1 MILSIDVE
9 TYSSIAIGDAGAH
22 KYVEAPDY
30 EILLFAYS
38 IDYGE
43 VKVIDLASGELLPP
57 EIVDMLYDP
66 KVLKTAYNAAFERT
80 ALAKYIGI
88 PCDPAQWSCSMVLAA
103 SCGLPLKLD
112 SCGKAL
118 GLPEDKAKMDGTRLI
133 SYFCKPCAPTL
144 ANGGRTRNMPWHAP
158 EKWAR
163 FKEYNKRDVEVEN
176 IIRRKLERFLP
187 NETEQ
192 KFWQLDQRIN
202 DKGVRLDKQL
212 IDSAVMMNDWY
223 VCELEDRLFEF
234 GIDNIKSTLQVKD
247 RLEQL
252 EGRSFDSINKK
263 AMPDVL
269 ASLKTEKAKELL
281 SLRAKLTK
289 TSVAKF
295 DKMLDC
301 MCEDEHARGLFQ
313 FYGAAR
319 TGRFSGRLIQLQNL
333 PQNHIADIASVRAL
347 VRAGQYDELKVQLP
361 DISQTLSELIRTAIV
376 PECGCRFIV
385 ADFSAI
391 EARVIAWFAHEEE
404 DLAEFRGAGKIYERT
419 ASRMFGV
426 PYERIVKGNPE
437 YALRPK
443 GKVATLA
450 CGYGGGP
457 AALIAMGALQAGIPE
472 SELPGLVQQW
482 RTAHKNIT
490 AWWSSLDNA
499 AKRCLRTKAT
509 AEDELGG
516 VRFEYEGNAMW
527 MMLPSGRRLC
537 YPSAHIGENRF
548 GSPSIVYMGQ
558 NQQTKQWEL
567 QETWGGKLSENC
579 VQATARD
586 CLRDAMMRLDDAGFD
601 IRMHVHDEVI
611 INEPINGR
619 GLDEV
624 IRLMCVPPTWAPD
637 LPLNAAGFTTEFYM
651 KD

>member
-9 TYSSIAIGDAGAH
+9 TYSSVNIGEAGAH
-22 KYVEAPDY
+22 KYAESPDF

-38 IDYGE
+38 IDYGKIE
-43 VKVIDLASGELLPP
+43 VVDLASGELMPP
-57 EIVDMLYDP
+57 DVFDMIYDP
-66 KVLKTAYNAAFERT
+66 AVLKTAYNAAFERT
-80 ALAKYIGI
+80 ALSQYFGLY
-88 PCDPAQWSCSMVLAA
+88 CDPKQWSCSMVLAA

-112 SCGKAL
+112 ACGKAL
-118 GLPEDKAKMDGTRLI
+118 GLPENEAKMDGSRLI
-133 SYFCKPCAPTL
+133 RYFCQPCAPTL
-144 ANGGRTRNMPWHAP
+144 ANGGRTRNLPRHAP

-163 FKEYNKRDVEVEN
+163 FKDYNQRDVLVEN
-176 IIRRKLERFLP
+176 IIRRKLELFLP
-187 NETEQ
+187 NTTEQ
-192 KFWQLDQRIN
+192 KFWCLDQRIN
-202 DKGVRLDKQL
+202 DTGVKLDKQL
-212 IDSAVMMNDWY
+212 ITEAIDMSRRYEA
-223 VCELEDRLFEF
+223 ELTGRVSEL
-234 GIDNIKSTLQVKD
+234 GVDNIKATGQVKA
-247 RLEQL
+247 RLEEL
-252 EGRSFDSINKK
+252 EGKSFNSLNKK
-263 AMPDVL
+263 AIGDVK
-269 ASLKTEKAKELL
+269 ASLTSSAAKELL
-281 SLRAKLTK
+281 DLRTTLTK

-301 MCEDEHARGLFQ
+301 MCSDEHARGLFQ

-333 PQNHIADIASVRAL
+333 PQNHLADIASVRSL
-347 VRAGQYDELKVQLP
+347 VKAGSYEELKRQLP
-361 DISQTLSELIRTAIV
+361 NISQTLSELIRTAIV
-376 PECGCRFIV
+376 PETGCRFIV

-391 EARVIAWFAHEEE
+391 EARVIAWFAHEED

-419 ASRMFGV
+419 ASKMFGV

-437 YALRPK
+437 YNLRPK

-450 CGYGGGP
+450 CGYGGGS
-457 AALIAMGALQAGIPE
+457 AALIAMGALSSGIPE
-472 SELPGLVQQW
+472 SELPQLVDQW
-482 RTAHKNIT
+482 RGAHKSIVR
-490 AWWSSLDNA
+490 WWKTLEHA
-499 AKRCLRTKAT
+499 AMTSIKTKAS
-509 AEDELGG
+509 AEDSLGK
-516 VRFEYEGNAMW
+516 VRFDYEAGCLW
-527 MMLPSGRRLC
+527 MALPSGRRLC
-537 YPSAHIGENRF
+537 YPKAHIGENRF

-558 NQQTKQWEL
+558 NQQTKQWEA

-611 INEPINGR
+611 INEPVNGR
-619 GLDEV
+619 ELDEV